1 SQVAEAPERPRVPE
15 FTCQV
20 AGCCEVFDALH
31 DYEHH
36 YHTLHGNV
44 CSFCRRAFPS
54 GHLLDAHILEWHDS
68 LFQILSERQDMY
80 QCLVEGC
87 TEKFK
92 TSKARKDHL
101 VKLHLYPTDFRFD
114 KPQKGRGP
122 AMLRGNENVA
132 AEPLGDDREQSE
144 GEAMEVCCEPTDPSP
159 APEGGR
165 WTYSHRLFLITS
177 LVAMLLQEASM
188 APAPQVPVKFQ
199 VRLRAPEQDTEKAWG
214 TRVLALP
221 EKGLL
226 PILKLKV
233 LAVEKKLPGQ
243 GRLSFSPL
251 RLGTK
256 AWVEPEDILG
266 HVRSPLQDPEPDH
279 DSLYHSLTED
289 QGGTRPWLRALPSHQ
304 VLRGPEEDRDHI
316 YHPA

>member
-1 SQVAEAPERPRVPE
+1 MR
-15 FTCQV
+15 
-20 AGCCEVFDALH
+20 
-31 DYEHH
+31 
-36 YHTLHGNV
+36 
-44 CSFCRRAFPS
+44 
-54 GHLLDAHILEWHDS
+54 
-68 LFQILSERQDMY
+68 
-80 QCLVEGC
+80 
-87 TEKFK
+87 
-92 TSKARKDHL
+92 
-101 VKLHLYPTDFRFD
+101 
-114 KPQKGRGP
+114 
-122 AMLRGNENVA
+122 
-132 AEPLGDDREQSE
+132 
-144 GEAMEVCCEPTDPSP
+144 
-159 APEGGR
+159 
-165 WTYSHRLFLITS
+165 RLFLITS

-233 LAVEKKLPGQ
+233 LAVEKKLPG
-243 GRLSFSPL
+243 
-251 RLGTK
+251 TK

-316 YHPA
+316 YHPAEGPGGP